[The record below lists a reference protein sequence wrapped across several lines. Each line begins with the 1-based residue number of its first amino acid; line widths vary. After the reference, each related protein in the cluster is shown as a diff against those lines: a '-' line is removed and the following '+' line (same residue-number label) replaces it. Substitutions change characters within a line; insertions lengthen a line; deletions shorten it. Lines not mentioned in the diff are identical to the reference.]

1 MPLQF
6 INGRAGSGKS
16 TRLYKN
22 LIEGS
27 KKNPEDLYV
36 VIAPDQYSLE
46 AQKEILA
53 LTESGASLNIEVTSF
68 SRLARQ
74 VLEEQGYS
82 DYSVMDELK
91 KSFVLRKVLSDCKD
105 DLSVYSKMI
114 RLPGFTEKMKTVISE
129 FKQYDISNDDL
140 EQMISDSEDR
150 PALNKKLKDIQKI
163 NEKFNEYLDDQ
174 NITSQDLLTKF
185 VEFIPNSDLIKRTHI
200 FIDGF
205 TGFTPIQNNV
215 LGALMKYAPEVNIAL
230 TIPQDELGDLEK
242 EDTFMLGR
250 KAMKVLIELAEKE
263 NVEVNYLNDFD
274 DVPVRIKDNEALS
287 FVEENFFAN
296 TTASFD
302 GEQDAIELHKSV
314 NPRIESQEVASR
326 IAKLVMED
334 GYRYKDIAVIT
345 GDLTGYHRFLKDYF
359 EKYNIPGFFD
369 VKRSILTNP
378 FMDFIVSVVWM
389 VDQNFSYD
397 TLFHVLRL
405 GIVDIDTL
413 DIDQLENYV
422 IRFSRL
428 GFKSYEGNWGK
439 KFKGMTDDELIHL
452 NNLARRVYD
461 TFNAFNKAMKAE
473 NATIKDYCAAIYSL
487 CDSLD
492 INAKIERYVE
502 QFKNENKRDLEK
514 EYSQIYDA
522 YINLLE
528 KLVDSLGD
536 EVVTLAEFAQI
547 LTAGIENL
555 KIGIIPPG
563 IDTVMVGD
571 IERTRLKDTKK
582 IIFLVGANDGVI
594 PKEVSGAGIIT
605 DADRDFIAEKDNEFE
620 LAHTAK
626 DNVLSQKLYIYS
638 LLAKP
643 TEKMIISYSKSD
655 MEGSVMRTSY
665 VVTRLENIFTQLKI
679 INDEVRDYEVD
690 DIVNA
695 RVALDYIANHAA
707 ESKSDDEKKIY
718 EKIFAYLNDREDSK
732 EALGLVVDGLN
743 YKKKEPILSPELAK
757 KLYIDAERI
766 KATQIEKFSSC
777 AYRQFLDNALKL
789 REREK
794 YEIAGFEMGTL
805 YHNAIDT
812 LFAKIEEKRLDW
824 RKIKTED
831 IENEIEESIKEA
843 IDDYDNLAMQDDVR
857 GEFIQSEV
865 RKTVRRT
872 IAILIDHIQ
881 QGKFLPYKH
890 EEDLEMGR
898 ADRIDTYEEDGKIYV
913 KVIDYK
919 SGNKIFDYTDTYYG
933 ESIQLML
940 YMKGVMD
947 DLEAQ
952 NPDKEIVPA
961 GAMYCYIKNPYIE
974 KNKITQ
980 ESWKKLDNPD
990 YSKEENMRMVSE
1002 GEIMKQFKMS
1012 GLFLRDL
1019 DVVDMI
1025 GIDTLKGV
1033 NVKNNGEFYKNS
1045 DKLLYKDTYK
1055 NFVNFI
1061 ADQAK
1066 EKQNEIVNGN
1076 IEINPTSEDTC
1087 KYCSFKNRCPFNT
1100 VMGYEYDEH
1109 DAINVEKIE
1118 TDFGGSDGLD

>member
-114 RLPGFTEKMKTVISE
+114 RMPGFTEKMKTVISE

-230 TIPQDELGDLEK
+230 TIPHDELGDLEK

-274 DVPVRIKDNEALS
+274 DVPVRIKDNGALS

-345 GDLTGYHRFLKDYF
+345 GDLPGYHRFLKDYF

-461 TFNAFNKAMKAE
+461 TFNAFNKAMKAK

-487 CDSLD
+487 CDNLD

-605 DADRDFIAEKDNEFE
+605 DADRDFIAEKDYEFE
-620 LAHTAK
+620 LAPTAK

-655 MEGSVMRTSY
+655 MEGSVMRASY
-665 VVTRLENIFTQLKI
+665 VVTRLENMFAQLKV
-679 INDEVRDYEVD
+679 INDEVRDYEID
-690 DIVNA
+690 DILNERIAYEYLAAHTKGDTFKLLVSYLSN
-695 RVALDYIANHAA
+695 RKTDYDRIPIIR
-707 ESKSDDEKKIY
+707 DG
-718 EKIFAYLNDREDSK
+718 IFF
-732 EALGLVVDGLN
+732 
-743 YKKKEPILSPELAK
+743 KKKTPTITSELAQ
-757 KLYIDAERI
+757 KLYGHLTDI
-766 KATQIEKFSSC
+766 KATRLEEYASC
-777 AYRQFLDNALKL
+777 AYKQFVNRALNL
-789 REREK
+789 SLREK
-794 YEIAGFEMGTL
+794 YQIESFDLGNI
-805 YHNAIDT
+805 YHEAIRIIFNDIS
-812 LFAKIEEKRLDW
+812 ASKLDW
-824 RKIKTED
+824 MSIDESD
-831 IENEIEESIKEA
+831 IANIIDNGIEQA
-843 IDDYDNLAMQDDVR
+843 IEGYDNLAIHEDVR
-857 GEFIQSEV
+857 EKFVKKQV
-865 RKTVRRT
+865 KDTVKQT
-872 IAILIDHIQ
+872 INILIEHIHR
-881 QGKFLPYKH
+881 GVFLPYKN
-890 EEDLEMGR
+890 EEDVSVGI
-898 ADRIDTYEEDGKIYV
+898 ADRIDKYETEDKVYLKI
-913 KVIDYK
+913 IDYK
-919 SGNKIFDYTDTYYG
+919 SGNKTFDYTSAYYG

-940 YMKGVMD
+940 YMKGAMD
-947 DLEAQ
+947 KAKKQ
-952 NPDKEIVPA
+952 YPDKEIVPA
-961 GAMYCYIKNPYIE
+961 GAMYFHIQNPYVTKNISKKSLDEYIDKGLTE
-974 KNKITQ
+974 KEAKIQ
-980 ESWKKLDNPD
+980 ILKDNFF
-990 YSKEENMRMVSE
+990 KEY
-1002 GEIMKQFKMS
+1002 KMS
-1012 GLFLRDL
+1012 GLYNKDIDVLKMMEKDL
-1019 DVVDMI
+1019 AGYSELMS
-1025 GIDTLKGV
+1025 GIAVTQ
-1033 NVKNNGEFYKNS
+1033 NGNLDSRTNYALDAEIYK
-1045 DKLLYKDTYK
+1045 K
-1055 NFVNFI
+1055 FVNYV
-1061 ADQAK
+1061 AK
-1066 EKQNEIVNGN
+1066 EADKHREEMMSGN
-1076 IEINPTSEDTC
+1076 IEINPKEYSNQYTSC
-1087 KYCSFKNRCPFNT
+1087 KYCPHKAICQFDISLGSEYIKNKDKKRKDI
-1100 VMGYEYDEH
+1100 EDEFG
-1109 DAINVEKIE
+1109 EK
-1118 TDFGGSDGLD
+1118 